1 MQLLF
6 VEVHSLAFFMSA
18 TLAFTGACSADLESF
33 LPNRAADL
41 IGRGQKKKVSDK
53 CLEHKLCH
61 HKLLPFSLLKYFLAA
76 LAALYLPS

>member
-33 LPNRAADL
+33 LQNKGADST
-41 IGRGQKKKVSDK
+41 GRGQKKKISEE
-53 CLEHKLCH
+53 CLEHKLCRH
-61 HKLLPFSLLKYFLAA
+61 
-76 LAALYLPS
+76 